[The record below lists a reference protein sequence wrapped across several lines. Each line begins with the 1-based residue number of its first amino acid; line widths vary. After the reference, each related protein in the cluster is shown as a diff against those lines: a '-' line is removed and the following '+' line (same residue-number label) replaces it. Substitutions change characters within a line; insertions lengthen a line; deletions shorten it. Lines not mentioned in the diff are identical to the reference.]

1 MTGFRTLSVLSWAA
15 VTCIVLTCTS
25 PARGTPPADAGLEA
39 VLKSMD
45 QAAANFKGLTAQIRK
60 LAHTQVVNVDDVSE
74 GTIAVKRLKP
84 HDTRIRI
91 DFTKPNQQM
100 VAIGGGKAEVY
111 YPKLNEVQEGD
122 LGKIKG
128 LVDQLMLL
136 GFGGNSAD
144 LQDAYTV
151 TFGGPDSVN
160 GEKATRIVL
169 VPKSKEILQ
178 SVKKCELWVSD
189 KGLTVQQKFDQG
201 GGDYLL
207 STYSN
212 INLSAN
218 IPESAVKLDVPRGAK
233 RTKLK

>member
-1 MTGFRTLSVLSWAA
+1 MIGFPT
-15 VTCIVLTCTS
+15 VTVLTGALLTAS
-25 PARGTPPADAGLEA
+25 AWGAFSADGDLVA

-45 QAAANFKGLTAQIRK
+45 QASTSFKGLTAQIRK

-74 GTIAVKRLKP
+74 GTIAVKRLRP

-122 LGKIKG
+122 LGKIRS

-136 GFGGNSAD
+136 GFGGNSTE

-151 TFGGPDSVN
+151 TLGGPDSVN

-169 VPKSKEILQ
+169 IPKSKEILQ

-189 KGLTVQQKFDQG
+189 QGLTLQQKFDQG

-207 STYSN
+207 STYSK

-218 IPESAVKLDVPRGAK
+218 IPESAVKLDVPKGAK

>member
-1 MTGFRTLSVLSWAA
+1 MIGFRTLSVLACAILAGAA
-15 VTCIVLTCTS
+15 WG
-25 PARGTPPADAGLEA
+25 APPMDAGPDAGLDA

-45 QAAANFKGLTAQIRK
+45 QSAAGFKSLTAQIRK

-74 GTIAVKRLKP
+74 GTIAVRRFKP

-100 VAIGGGKAEVY
+100 VAIGGGKAEIY

-122 LGKIKG
+122 LGKIRG

-136 GFGGNSAD
+136 GFGSNSAD

-151 TFGGPDSVN
+151 TLGGPDSVN

-169 VPKSKEILQ
+169 IPKSKEILQ
-178 SVKKCELWVSD
+178 SVKKCELWISE
-189 KGLTVQQKFDQG
+189 KGITLQEKFDQG

-207 STYSN
+207 STYSK
-212 INLSAN
+212 INLNVNVS
-218 IPESAVKLDVPRGAK
+218 ESAVKLDVPKGAK

>member
-1 MTGFRTLSVLSWAA
+1 MNRFRTLSMLTALTAACAWGAAHSDPGLDSVL
-15 VTCIVLTCTS
+15 
-25 PARGTPPADAGLEA
+25 R
-39 VLKSMD
+39 SMD
-45 QAAANFKGLTAQIRK
+45 ESSATFKGLTAQIRK

-74 GTIAVKRLKP
+74 GTITVKKLKP

-91 DFTKPNQQM
+91 DFAKPNQQM

-122 LGKIKG
+122 LGKIRG

-136 GFGGNSAD
+136 GFGGNSAE
-144 LQDAYTV
+144 LQSAYTV
-151 TFGGPDSVN
+151 TLGGPDLVN

-189 KGLTVQQKFDQG
+189 KGITLQQKFDQG
-201 GGDYLL
+201 GGDFLL
-207 STYSN
+207 STYSK
-212 INLSAN
+212 INLNAN
-218 IPESAVKLDVPRGAK
+218 IPESSVKLDVPKGAK

>member
-1 MTGFRTLSVLSWAA
+1 MIGFRSPFVLAGTLFFTATMLFGA
-15 VTCIVLTCTS
+15 S
-25 PARGTPPADAGLEA
+25 PADTTLEG
-39 VLKSMD
+39 VLKNMD
-45 QAAANFKGLTAQIRK
+45 QASASFKGLTADIRK

-74 GTIAVKRLKP
+74 GTIAVKRFKP
-84 HDTRIRI
+84 RDTRIRI
-91 DFTKPNQQM
+91 DFKKPSQQM
-100 VAIGGGKAEVY
+100 VAIGGGKVEIY

-122 LGKIKG
+122 LGKIRS

-151 TFGGPDSVN
+151 TLGGPDTVN

-178 SVKKCELWVSD
+178 SVKKCELWISD
-189 KGLTVQQKFDQG
+189 KGLTLQQKFDQG
-201 GGDYLL
+201 SGDYLL
-207 STYSN
+207 STYSK
-212 INLSAN
+212 INLGSN
-218 IPESAVKLDVPRGAK
+218 IPESAVRLDIPKGAK